1 MIFPCKFEGCSNPS
15 KVKEYCESHYRQHR
29 LGQELRP
36 LRAYNYGEWSVSTR
50 GYLVRTRMGK
60 QEKQHRVVMEEFL
73 GRPLN
78 SYENVHHKN
87 GNKTDNR
94 IENLELWNTSQP
106 SGQRVIDL
114 WHYALEIMNDVGPI
128 VSSGKLDL
136 QTGEFDVRKHDEDV
150 REPTNE

>member
-1 MIFPCKFEGCSNPS
+1 
-15 KVKEYCESHYRQHR
+15 
-29 LGQELRP
+29 
-36 LRAYNYGEWSVSTR
+36 
-50 GYLVRTRMGK
+50 MGK

-114 WHYALEIMNDVGPI
+114 WHYALEIMNDVGPM
-128 VSSGKLDL
+128 VASGKLDL
-136 QTGEFDVRKHDEDV
+136 QTGEFNVRKHDEDV
-150 REPTNE
+150 RKPTTESD